1 MTPRQIALVRETF
14 AQVVPIRDQA
24 AALFY
29 GRLFE
34 LEPDVRPLFRADLA
48 VQGQKLM
55 ASIAMVVRELDR
67 LDVILTDVKA
77 MARRHVTYGVQERH
91 YAVVGDALLW
101 TLEKGLGAAFTAEVR
116 EAWTAAYSTLAG
128 AMIAA
133 AREEPRAA

>member
-67 LDVILTDVKA
+67 LDVILTDVKV

>member
-1 MTPRQIALVRETF
+1 MTPSQIALVRETF
-14 AQVVPIRDQA
+14 AQVVPMRDQA

-34 LEPDVRPLFRADLA
+34 LEPNVRPLFRADLA
-48 VQGQKLM
+48 VQGQKLI

-116 EAWTAAYSTLAG
+116 EAWTAAYGTLAG

>member
-101 TLEKGLGAAFTAEVR
+101 TLEKVLGAAFTAEVR
-116 EAWTAAYSTLAG
+116 EAWSAAYSTLAG

>member
-14 AQVVPIRDQA
+14 AQVVPMRDQA

-29 GRLFE
+29 DRLFE
-34 LEPDVRPLFRADLA
+34 LEPDVQPMFRADLA

-67 LDVILTDVKA
+67 FDVILADVKA

-116 EAWTAAYSTLAG
+116 EAWQAAYSTLAG